1 MSREVFEPGPGK
13 LDNAGSIRVNLRAV
27 LTAIATNPGG
37 SAADVARA
45 TGLSGSTAFRL
56 VAELSRRGLVLEGAR
71 IRGKRGQP
79 GVSLSMN
86 PEGAYSAGCQ
96 IGFGNCYLFVRSLG
110 GRVLAEKEFSIERCS
125 YKHVSCA
132 VAKAYESVLAEIGDD
147 QVKPIGLGIAV
158 PADFD
163 RLCQVV
169 MGVHGAPWSEVAFR
183 KQLER
188 LLDVPIS
195 TYSTG
200 SAGAWAELASTPPP
214 RPADYLYLFVDRFI
228 QSGLL
233 LDARLWVPPFGGHGS
248 LGRTIISE
256 AKAKLY
262 DLVGGQAWMEEASNG
277 GISQAEVTERWAR
290 KAARAL
296 AIAIQGVSDTLDLPL
311 IVLDGTLPP
320 DLMDTLAEHLA
331 VELPPICWA
340 SAPQVRRGSAGIHS
354 PAKGAA
360 LRPLYTE
367 FFADEH
373 G

>member
-1 MSREVFEPGPGK
+1 M
-13 LDNAGSIRVNLRAV
+13 
-27 LTAIATNPGG
+27 AIHDDPW
-37 SAADVARA
+37 D
-45 TGLSGSTAFRL
+45 
-56 VAELSRRGLVLEGAR
+56 EGAFTTQM
-71 IRGKRGQP
+71 KR
-79 GVSLSMN
+79 L
-86 PEGAYSAGCQ
+86 
-96 IGFGNCYLFVRSLG
+96 
-110 GRVLAEKEFSIERCS
+110 IE
-125 YKHVSCA
+125 A
-132 VAKAYESVLAEIGDD
+132 
-147 QVKPIGLGIAV
+147 
-158 PADFD
+158 
-163 RLCQVV
+163 
-169 MGVHGAPWSEVAFR
+169 
-183 KQLER
+183 
-188 LLDVPIS
+188 PIS

-228 QSGLL
+228 QSGFL
-233 LDARLWVPPFGGHGS
+233 LDGRLWAAPFGGHGS

-262 DLVGGQAWMEEASNG
+262 DLVGGQAWMQESANG
-277 GISQAEVTERWAR
+277 GTSQTEVTERWAR

-296 AIAIQGVSDTLDLPL
+296 AIAIQGVSDTLELPL

-320 DLMDTLAEHLA
+320 DLMDALAEHLA
-331 VELPPICWA
+331 VELPPICWS